1 MRDYDGS
8 VIQMR
13 MAYSAVAHFL
23 VQWTDCRLA
32 SALGLLKIMI
42 FKVDY
47 FFLLPLQNRFLPC
60 EFTCVLLRAATE
72 YINFDQFRILR
83 TQVYP
88 DDGTTSM
95 PAWEREAN
103 IREFYGR
110 HLSNQSVTLFPP
122 SLGSDSFL
130 PVLPASP
137 GWLAAGVLFPSL
149 LQLPSGITEL
159 DDKKQRRLCV
169 DRFRRRDAGF
179 SQLDLERELECGICL
194 EANAKIVLPDCT
206 HSLCLSCFEHWYEIQ
221 SLLLVRLPA
230 QDLFLP
236 KALAYK
242 LVFATGLDVVSQ
254 VI

>member
-1 MRDYDGS
+1 MRKFQESVKALEADIEHANTLASEFMRDYDGS

-42 FKVDY
+42 FKV
-47 FFLLPLQNRFLPC
+47 
-60 EFTCVLLRAATE
+60 
-72 YINFDQFRILR
+72 
-83 TQVYP
+83 YP

-103 IREFYGR
+103 IREFY
-110 HLSNQSVTLFPP
+110 
-122 SLGSDSFL
+122 
-130 PVLPASP
+130 
-137 GWLAAGVLFPSL
+137 GVLFPSL

-236 KALAYK
+236 KALVYK

>member
-137 GWLAAGVLFPSL
+137 GWLQEFCSRRCFSCPAESLSWTTRSRGGYASTGSGEGMPVSRSWIWRGSSSAAFASRPT
-149 LQLPSGITEL
+149 P
-159 DDKKQRRLCV
+159 R
-169 DRFRRRDAGF
+169 
-179 SQLDLERELECGICL
+179 
-194 EANAKIVLPDCT
+194 
-206 HSLCLSCFEHWYEIQ
+206 SCCPTARTR
-221 SLLLVRLPA
+221 SA
-230 QDLFLP
+230 
-236 KALAYK
+236 
-242 LVFATGLDVVSQ
+242 
-254 VI
+254 

>member
-1 MRDYDGS
+1 MRKFQESVKALEADIEHANTLASEFMRDYDGS

-42 FKVDY
+42 FKV
-47 FFLLPLQNRFLPC
+47 
-60 EFTCVLLRAATE
+60 
-72 YINFDQFRILR
+72 
-83 TQVYP
+83 YP

-103 IREFYGR
+103 IREFY
-110 HLSNQSVTLFPP
+110 
-122 SLGSDSFL
+122 
-130 PVLPASP
+130 
-137 GWLAAGVLFPSL
+137 GVLFPSL

-169 DRFRRRDAGF
+169 DRFRRRDASF

-206 HSLCLSCFEHWYEIQ
+206 HSLCLSCFEHWNSKSQ
-221 SLLLVRLPA
+221 SCPFCRACLQKVKPSSLWVYTDDR
-230 QDLFLP
+230 
-236 KALAYK
+236 
-242 LVFATGLDVVSQ
+242 DVVDMDALTRENIRRLFMYINKLPLVVLHVVDLDIYEYSTK
-254 VI
+254 